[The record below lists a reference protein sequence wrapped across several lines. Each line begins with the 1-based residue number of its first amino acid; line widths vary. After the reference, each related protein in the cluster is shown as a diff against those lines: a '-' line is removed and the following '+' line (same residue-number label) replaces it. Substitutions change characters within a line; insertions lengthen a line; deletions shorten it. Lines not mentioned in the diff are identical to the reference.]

1 VKQSISKADAS
12 RASPRAL
19 ADNVETALALT
30 RKAAAHLEA
39 HGIENSRL
47 DSELLLAGAL
57 GTTRLQLYLDHDRPV
72 AGADLERYRS
82 FIRRR
87 LKREPVQYILGDAP
101 FRGLTLHVDR
111 RVLIPRPE
119 TEVLVGEILRWT
131 AAGSVHAAAGRNA
144 VADSDAATHEH
155 RRELT
160 ALDVGTGSGAI
171 ALSLLAEGPFS
182 SVIATDVSDEA
193 LEVARSNAQRAG
205 LDSRLELRCGS
216 VWECIAAD
224 EQFDVVVANPPY
236 IADAERSSLA
246 PEVRDWEPPAALF
259 AGTDGTDVLH
269 EIVDSAG
276 AHIRAGGLLA
286 LEVGVTQAQ
295 AIRQRALEKGFQSAR
310 VIQDYT
316 GRERV
321 VLAIAPGSA
330 SDA

>member
-1 VKQSISKADAS
+1 VKPSISRVGGAS
-12 RASPRAL
+12 RVSPRAL

-39 HGIENSRL
+39 NGLENARL
-47 DSELLLAGAL
+47 DSELLLAGVL

-72 AGADLERYRS
+72 ADADLERYRA

-87 LKREPVQYILGDAP
+87 LKREPVQYILGDAS

-119 TEVLVGEILRWT
+119 TEVLVGEILRWISDG
-131 AAGSVHAAAGRNA
+131 ADGDARERGS
-144 VADSDAATHEH
+144 EW
-155 RRELT
+155 T

-182 SVIATDVSDEA
+182 RVIATDVSDAA
-193 LEVARSNAQRAG
+193 LDVARTNSERAG
-205 LDSRLELRCGS
+205 LASRIEFRCGS

-224 EQFDVVVANPPY
+224 ERFDVIVANPPY
-236 IADAERSSLA
+236 VADPERASLA
-246 PEVRDWEPPAALF
+246 PEVRDWEPGAALF
-259 AGTDGTDVLH
+259 AGAEGTDVLH
-269 EIVDSAG
+269 EIVDSG
-276 AHIRAGGLLA
+276 ASHLSAGGLLA

-295 AIRQRALEKGFQSAR
+295 AIRQRALEHGFQSAR

-316 GRERV
+316 GRERI
-321 VLAIAPGSA
+321 VLAIAPARA
-330 SDA
+330 SNA